1 MISLGIYEKA
11 LPKKATWEET
21 LRQVTQLGFNFYEF
35 SIDESDERLARLDWT
50 LSEARQLADAMRQT
64 KVPIYTLMLSGH
76 RRYPLGSKD
85 PAVRQKSLEMMQKAL
100 DLASYLGIRN
110 IQMAGYDVFYEQKTA
125 LSHAYYLEN
134 LQKCVDMAAQKQV
147 VLAIETMDDPFINS
161 LDKIAQIKE
170 TIKSPWLQA
179 YPDFG
184 NLSAWPQND
193 VVTQL
198 RTHFEQ
204 IVAVHL
210 KDTLAVTPDFAGKFK
225 DVDFGQGCVDFEG
238 CLKTMA
244 DLGYHGTY
252 TIEMWSQTQPDALT
266 KVAEAK
272 AYFDD
277 LFKKVG
283 ITQAPVGG

>member
-35 SIDESDERLARLDWT
+35 SIDESDERLARLDWS
-50 LSEARQLADAMRQT
+50 LSEAKQLADAMRQT

-85 PAVRQKSLEMMQKAL
+85 PAVRQKALEMMQKAV

-110 IQMAGYDVFYEQKTA
+110 IQMAGYDVFYEPKTA

-147 VLAIETMDDPFINS
+147 ILAIETMDDSFINS

-225 DVDFGQGCVDFEG
+225 DVDFGRGCVDFEG

-266 KVAEAK
+266 KVTEAK
-272 AYFDD
+272 SYFDD